1 MSEAKFNE
9 MFGSMFKNME
19 GFLDSKTIVGD
30 AITLPNG
37 IILIPL
43 VDVSFGMGGGAFNK
57 DIKNKAGGGLGG
69 KMSPNSVIIIDGDN
83 IRLLNV
89 KEQDALTK
97 CIDLLPEIGRRIKKL
112 KNGDNLDDVVNQV
125 AKEVVEA
132 EANKKK

>member
-125 AKEVVEA
+125 AKEAVEA